1 MKFLLELAAAHYG
14 VISGFVV
21 GYFAKNTI
29 VATYTKIK
37 AKLST
42 VKL

>member
-1 MKFLLELAAAHYG
+1 MKYILELAAAHYG
-14 VISGFVV
+14 VISA
-21 GYFAKNTI
+21 FALGALSRN
-29 VATYTKIK
+29 KITSLYAAAK